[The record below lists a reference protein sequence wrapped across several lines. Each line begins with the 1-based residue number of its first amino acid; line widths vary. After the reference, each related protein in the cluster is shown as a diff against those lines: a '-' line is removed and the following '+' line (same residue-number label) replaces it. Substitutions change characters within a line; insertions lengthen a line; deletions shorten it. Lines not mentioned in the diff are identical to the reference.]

1 MGTKTVGMT
10 VTFLAGAGK
19 MVGSFLMLEAA
30 VTLDGA
36 CVMLD
41 GLGGAGRMAGRG
53 LDLTCVVTVGADRL
67 GVIWVGHGLM
77 LTVVRT
83 GAILL
88 SFLEVTARVVNPTP
102 KIYFKKYINCKGPAA
117 FEKVITKLLI
127 L

>member
-10 VTFLAGAGK
+10 ATLLAGAGR

-67 GVIWVGHGLM
+67 GVIWVGHGLI
-77 LTVVRT
+77 LTVVRA
-83 GAILL
+83 GEILL
-88 SFLEVTARVVNPTP
+88 SFLEVDCVTARVVNPTP
-102 KIYFKKYINCKGPAA
+102 KIYKKLSSTT
-117 FEKVITKLLI
+117 KVQQPLKR
-127 L
+127 

>member
-67 GVIWVGHGLM
+67 GVIWVGHGLI

-102 KIYFKKYINCKGPAA
+102 KIYFKK
-117 FEKVITKLLI
+117 
-127 L
+127 